1 MELTKEMKDLSDL
14 SMMIG
19 ASIFRAKEE
28 EIKEEIKSIISELE
42 GEISIE
48 EVRKMMNTVSGS
60 MAEGIIEERERL

>member
-28 EIKEEIKSIISELE
+28 EIKEEIKAIISELE

-48 EVRKMMNTVSGS
+48 EVREMMETVSGS
-60 MAEGIIEERERL
+60 MAERIIEERERL

>member
-28 EIKEEIKSIISELE
+28 EIKEEIKAIISELE

-48 EVRKMMNTVSGS
+48 EVREMMNTVSGS
-60 MAEGIIEERERL
+60 MAERIIEERERL

>member
-19 ASIFRAKEE
+19 ASIFKAKEE
-28 EIKEEIKSIISELE
+28 EIKEEIKAIISELE

-48 EVRKMMNTVSGS
+48 EVREMMNTVSGS
-60 MAEGIIEERERL
+60 MAESIIGERERL